1 VIEYEP
7 QRVVAF
13 VAENAT
19 VVSYDRII
27 FEAIPTG
34 TRVTYDAELRLKGRL
49 RVADPLLGLALD
61 RVGSRALARLR
72 EVLAEPA
79 PGGLGAA
86 A

>member
-1 VIEYEP
+1 
-7 QRVVAF
+7 
-13 VAENAT
+13 
-19 VVSYDRII
+19 
-27 FEAIPTG
+27 
-34 TRVTYDAELRLKGRL
+34 VTYEAELRIKGRL
-49 RVADPLLGLALD
+49 RLADPLLGLAFN